1 MANRR
6 YLFISFLAI
15 IGLLISGCMQVR
27 LVPDNESNGPAEQQ
41 AGEPIVQIQFWHTY
55 SELEIEVFNSRVLP
69 LFEAEHPGIKIN
81 AVRKD
86 HTGQL
91 KDNVQAAVADN
102 KQPDV
107 MRMDVIWVP
116 EFAKNGSLM
125 DISNLE
131 NFDNIRDKFIGSLI
145 QSNMYKGKYY
155 GVPVNAN
162 TRAAIFNK
170 KLLIEAGLDH
180 PPDTFKELEEATK
193 RLQKLRPEV
202 YGIGICCSNVWG
214 SLPYF
219 WTFGGQ
225 LMDKNYKVASGFLNG
240 KASIAAL
247 QKMKN
252 GLDEGIISPSIIG
265 GEPGTW
271 DGILKGQLL
280 MIDEPHWFYTVNE
293 TGPNKELL
301 QGVEIGLLP
310 SDVNVGTSVIGGENL
325 VLFEKSP
332 FKKEAWQFI
341 QWMVTEEPQKIMSET
356 GLIPT
361 IKNLQGKNR
370 NPIFDVYLDQLDRAN
385 PRPPV
390 PAWTE
395 IEDVFARMLER
406 ILTDEQTITEAVDEA
421 AVIIDRLLMEE

>member
-1 MANRR
+1 MNRW
-6 YLFISFLAI
+6 YLFIPFLVI
-15 IGLLISGCMQVR
+15 IGLLVTGCMQV
-27 LVPDNESNGPAEQQ
+27 
-41 AGEPIVQIQFWHTY
+41 GEPIVELQFWHTY

-69 LFEAEHPGIKIN
+69 LFEAEYPNIKIV

-86 HTGQL
+86 LTGQL

-125 DISNLE
+125 DLSNLE
-131 NFDNIRDKFIGSLI
+131 HFPEIRDKFIGSLI

-170 KLLIEAGLDH
+170 QLLKEADLVH
-180 PPDTFKELEEATK
+180 LPDTFRELEEATK
-193 RLQKLRPEV
+193 RLQKQRPEV

-225 LMDKNYKVASGFLNG
+225 LMDENYTRASGFLNG
-240 KASIAAL
+240 ELSKTAL

-310 SDVNVGTSVIGGENL
+310 SDVNIGTSVIGGENL
-325 VLFEKSP
+325 VLFDKSP

-361 IKNLQGKNR
+361 IKNLQGKNQ
-370 NPIFDVYLDQLDRAN
+370 NPIFDVYLDQLDHAS

-421 AVIIDRLLMEE
+421 AVIIDGLLMEE

>member
-1 MANRR
+1 MRSNRT
-6 YLFISFLAI
+6 YWLIAFLLI
-15 IGLLISGCMQVR
+15 LGLLLSGCMQVK
-27 LVPDNESNGPAEQQ
+27 LVSNNE
-41 AGEPIVQIQFWHTY
+41 AGESTKQSGEEIIELEFWHTY
-55 SELEIEVFNSRVLP
+55 SELELEVFNTKVLP
-69 LFEAEHPGIKIN
+69 LFETEYPAIKIN

-91 KDNVQAAVADN
+91 KDDVQAAVADN

-116 EFAKNGSLM
+116 EFAKNGSLK
-125 DISNLE
+125 DLSNLE
-131 NFDNIRDKFIGSLI
+131 HFPDVHDQFIGSLI

-155 GVPVNAN
+155 GIPVNAN

-170 KLLIEAGLDH
+170 QLLKEAGLDH
-180 PPDTFKELEEATK
+180 PPSTFQELVAATK
-193 RLQKLRPEV
+193 RLQQQRPDI

-225 LMDKNYKVASGFLNG
+225 LMDDNYTRASGFLNG
-240 KASIAAL
+240 SASQSAL
-247 QKMKN
+247 KTMKEW
-252 GLDEGIISPSIIG
+252 LDEGIISPSIIG

-301 QGVEIGLLP
+301 QGVESGLFP
-310 SDVNVGTSVIGGENL
+310 SEVRLGTSIIGGENL

-332 FKKEAWQFI
+332 FQKEAWQFMR
-341 QWMVTEEPQKIMSET
+341 WMVTEEPQRIMSET

-361 IKNLQGKNR
+361 IKNLQGKNE
-370 NPIFDVYLDQLDRAN
+370 NPIFDVYLEQLDHAN

-390 PAWTE
+390 PAWTK

-406 ILTDEQTITEAVDEA
+406 ILTNEQTITEAVDEA
-421 AVIIDRLLMEE
+421 AVMIDSLLMED

>member
-1 MANRR
+1 MIRR
-6 YLFISFLAI
+6 YAFIPLMVI
-15 IGLLISGCMQVR
+15 LGLWVSGCMQVK
-27 LVPDNESNGPAEQQ
+27 LVSENESIPSVEKS
-41 AGEPIVQIQFWHTY
+41 GEPIVELQFWHTY
-55 SELEIEVFNSRVLP
+55 SDIEIEVFNSRVLP
-69 LFEAEHPGIKIN
+69 LFEAEYPHIKII

-91 KDNVQAAVADN
+91 KDNIQAAVADN

-107 MRMDVIWVP
+107 MRMDIIWVP
-116 EFAKNGSLM
+116 EFAKNGSLV

-131 NFDNIRDKFIGSLI
+131 HFDEIRDTFIGSLI
-145 QSNMYKGKYY
+145 QSNIYKGKYY

-170 KLLIEAGLDH
+170 KLLKEAGLDQ
-180 PPDTFKELEEATK
+180 PPDTFQALVEATK
-193 RLQKLRPEV
+193 RLQQQHPDV
-202 YGIGICCSNVWG
+202 YGIGICCSNGWG
-214 SLPYF
+214 SLSYF

-225 LMDKNYKVASGFLNG
+225 LMDEHYTRASGFLNG

-247 QKMKN
+247 QKLKN

-310 SDVNVGTSVIGGENL
+310 SDVNIGTSVIGGENL
-325 VLFEKSP
+325 VLFEKSK

-341 QWMVTEEPQKIMSET
+341 QWMVTEEPQKVMSET

-361 IKNLQGKNR
+361 IKNLQGKNQ
-370 NPIFDVYLDQLDRAN
+370 NPLFDVYLDQLDRAN

-395 IEDVFARMLER
+395 IEDEFARMIER
-406 ILTDEQTITEAVDEA
+406 ILTDEQTVKEAVDKA
-421 AVIIDRLLMEE
+421 AVIIDGLLKEQ

>member
-1 MANRR
+1 MKQKWR
-6 YLFISFLAI
+6 LLIPFLVI
-15 IGLLISGCMQVR
+15 LGLLASGCMQVK
-27 LVPDNESNGPAEQQ
+27 LVSDDESTGPIIQS
-41 AGEPIVQIQFWHTY
+41 GESLIELQFWHTY
-55 SELEIEVFNSRVLP
+55 SELELEVFHTRVLP
-69 LFEAEHPGIKIN
+69 LFEERYPDIKII

-125 DISNLE
+125 DLSNME
-131 NFDNIRDKFIGSLI
+131 HFDEIAEQFIGSLI

-170 KLLIEAGLDH
+170 QLLKEAGLDH
-180 PPDTFKELEEATK
+180 PPATFQELKEATK
-193 RLQKLRPEV
+193 RLQLQRPEV

-219 WTFGGQ
+219 WTFGGE
-225 LMDKNYKVASGFLNG
+225 LMDQNYTRASGFIDG
-240 KASIAAL
+240 DRSKAAL
-247 QKMKN
+247 QKMKD
-252 GLDEGIISPSIIG
+252 GLDEGWISPSIVG

-310 SDVNVGTSVIGGENL
+310 SDVNMGTSVIGGENL
-325 VLFEKSP
+325 VLFENSS
-332 FKKEAWQFI
+332 FKEEAWKFI

-361 IKNLQGKNR
+361 IKNLQGKNQ
-370 NPIFDVYLDQLDRAN
+370 NPIFDVYLEQLDHAN

-390 PAWTE
+390 PAWTK

-421 AVIIDRLLMEE
+421 AIIIDGLLLEE

>member
-1 MANRR
+1 MGKWYRIIP
-6 YLFISFLAI
+6 LMLV
-15 IGLLISGCMQVR
+15 IGLLVSGCMQVK
-27 LVPDNESNGPAEQQ
+27 LVSDDESTGST
-41 AGEPIVQIQFWHTY
+41 VQSGNPVIELQFWHTY
-55 SELEIEVFNSRVLP
+55 SELELEVFNSRVLP
-69 LFEAEHPGIKIN
+69 LFEAEHPSIKII

-125 DISNLE
+125 DLSRME
-131 NFDNIRDKFIGSLI
+131 HFDEIYNKFIGSLI

-170 KLLIEAGLDH
+170 QLLKEAGLDH
-180 PPDTFKELEEATK
+180 PPATFQELEEATR
-193 RLQKLRPEV
+193 RLQQQRPDV

-219 WTFGGQ
+219 WTFGGH
-225 LMDKNYKVASGFLNG
+225 LMDENYTRASGFLNG
-240 KASIAAL
+240 SGSIAAL
-247 QKMKN
+247 QKMKD

-293 TGPNKELL
+293 TGPNTELL

-310 SDVNVGTSVIGGENL
+310 SDVNIGTSVIGGENL

-332 FKKEAWQFI
+332 FKQEAWEFI

-361 IKNLQGKNR
+361 IKNLQGKNQ
-370 NPIFDVYLDQLDRAN
+370 NPIFDVYLEQLDHAN

-390 PAWTE
+390 PAWTK

-406 ILTDEQTITEAVDEA
+406 ILTDEQTITEAVNEA
-421 AVIIDRLLMEE
+421 AMIIDDLLMEE

>member
-1 MANRR
+1 M
-6 YLFISFLAI
+6 
-15 IGLLISGCMQVR
+15 
-27 LVPDNESNGPAEQQ
+27 
-41 AGEPIVQIQFWHTY
+41 
-55 SELEIEVFNSRVLP
+55 
-69 LFEAEHPGIKIN
+69 
-81 AVRKD
+81 
-86 HTGQL
+86 
-91 KDNVQAAVADN
+91 
-102 KQPDV
+102 
-107 MRMDVIWVP
+107 
-116 EFAKNGSLM
+116 
-125 DISNLE
+125 
-131 NFDNIRDKFIGSLI
+131 
-145 QSNMYKGKYY
+145 
-155 GVPVNAN
+155 
-162 TRAAIFNK
+162 
-170 KLLIEAGLDH
+170 
-180 PPDTFKELEEATK
+180 
-193 RLQKLRPEV
+193 
-202 YGIGICCSNVWG
+202 
-214 SLPYF
+214 
-219 WTFGGQ
+219 
-225 LMDKNYKVASGFLNG
+225 
-240 KASIAAL
+240 
-247 QKMKN
+247 
-252 GLDEGIISPSIIG
+252 ISPSIIG

-310 SDVNVGTSVIGGENL
+310 SDVNIGTSVIGGENL
-325 VLFEKSP
+325 VLFDKSP

-421 AVIIDRLLMEE
+421 AVIIDALLMEQ

>member
-1 MANRR
+1 MRSASFYRFIVVL
-6 YLFISFLAI
+6 LF
-15 IGLLISGCMQVR
+15 IGLLLSGCMQVK
-27 LVPDNESNGPAEQQ
+27 LVSNNNST
-41 AGEPIVQIQFWHTY
+41 EPSKQSGQDIIQLEFWHTY
-55 SELEIEVFNSRVLP
+55 SELELEVFNTQVLP
-69 LFEAEHPGIKIN
+69 LFEAAYPTIKIN

-91 KDNVQAAVADN
+91 KDDVQAAVADN
-102 KQPDV
+102 KMPDV

-116 EFAKNGSLM
+116 EFAKNGSLL
-125 DISNLE
+125 DLSNLDH
-131 NFDNIRDKFIGSLI
+131 FPDVHKRFIGSLI

-155 GVPVNAN
+155 GIPVNAN

-170 KLLIEAGLDH
+170 ELLKEAGLDQ
-180 PPDTFKELEEATK
+180 PPTTFQELVDATK
-193 RLQKLRPEV
+193 RLQRVRPDV

-225 LMDKNYKVASGFLNG
+225 LMDDNYTRASGYLNG
-240 KASIAAL
+240 SASKSAL
-247 QKMKN
+247 KTMKDW
-252 GLDEGIISPSIIG
+252 LDEGIISPSIIG

-293 TGPNKELL
+293 TGPNRELL
-301 QGVEIGLLP
+301 PGVVSGLFP
-310 SDVNVGTSVIGGENL
+310 SEVSIGTSIIGGENL
-325 VLFEKSP
+325 VLFKKST
-332 FKKEAWQFI
+332 FQKEAWQFM
-341 QWMVTEEPQKIMSET
+341 QWMVTDEPQRIMSET

-361 IKNLQGKNR
+361 IRNLQGKNQ
-370 NPIFDVYLDQLDRAN
+370 NPIFDVYLEQLDHAN

-390 PAWTE
+390 PAWTK

-406 ILTDEQTITEAVDEA
+406 ILTNEQPINEAVDEA
-421 AVIIDRLLMEE
+421 AMMIDSLLMGD

>member
-1 MANRR
+1 MGKWYRIIP
-6 YLFISFLAI
+6 LMIV
-15 IGLLISGCMQVR
+15 IGLLVSGCMQVK
-27 LVPDNESNGPAEQQ
+27 LVSDDESIGSALQSE
-41 AGEPIVQIQFWHTY
+41 ESIIELQFWHTY
-55 SELEIEVFNSRVLP
+55 SELELEVFNSRVLP
-69 LFEAEHPGIKIN
+69 LFEAEHPDIKII

-125 DISNLE
+125 DLSRME
-131 NFDNIRDKFIGSLI
+131 DFDEIYNTFIGSLLE
-145 QSNMYKGKYY
+145 SNMYKGKYY

-170 KLLIEAGLDH
+170 QLLKEAGLDH
-180 PPDTFKELEEATK
+180 PPATFEELEEATR
-193 RLQKLRPEV
+193 RLQLQRPDV

-219 WTFGGQ
+219 WTFGGH
-225 LMDKNYKVASGFLNG
+225 LMDENYTRASGFLNG
-240 KASIAAL
+240 SGSIAAL
-247 QKMKN
+247 QKMKD

-280 MIDEPHWFYTVNE
+280 MIDEPHWFYTVNK

-301 QGVEIGLLP
+301 KGVEIGLLP
-310 SDVNVGTSVIGGENL
+310 NDVNIGTSVIGGENL

-332 FKKEAWQFI
+332 FKQEAWEFI

-361 IKNLQGKNR
+361 IKNLQGKNQ
-370 NPIFDVYLDQLDRAN
+370 NPIFDVYLEQLDHAN

-390 PAWTE
+390 PAWTK

-406 ILTDEQTITEAVDEA
+406 ILTDEQTILEAVNEA
-421 AVIIDRLLMEE
+421 AMIIDVLLMEE